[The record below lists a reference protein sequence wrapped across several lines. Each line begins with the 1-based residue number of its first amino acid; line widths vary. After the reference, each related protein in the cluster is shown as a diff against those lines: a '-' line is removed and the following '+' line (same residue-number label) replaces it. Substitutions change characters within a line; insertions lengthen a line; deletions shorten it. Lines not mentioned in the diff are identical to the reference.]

1 MDMAPTKKAFRI
13 YNRRTRRIIKTIH
26 VDFDELTAMA
36 SERNSSGPAL
46 HEMTPVS
53 IKHQKS
59 LLPILKQL
67 HPEQAFEPKIYKE
80 ALTQAFE
87 LKQMF
92 MEFVVMWKLV
102 CQEHRL
108 YSQVGDP

>member
-67 HPEQAFEPKIYKE
+67 HPEQAVSQLAHTSSTTVFIKMHITKE
-80 ALTQAFE
+80 LSYNTRNSNSYNSHDV
-87 LKQMF
+87 KQIIMI
-92 MEFVVMWKLV
+92 
-102 CQEHRL
+102 
-108 YSQVGDP
+108 